1 MATFPSYA
9 VLLADGFA
17 QQRES
22 GVQRTEME
30 SGPPKQLKVKS
41 RVLVRRTVVY
51 ALRSLADYN
60 SFVTWFQ
67 TTVNFG
73 ADWFTWTDP
82 VDSASKNARIV
93 GQIDEEAPVVP
104 ALADWRV
111 SFILETWSA

>member
-22 GVQRTEME
+22 GVSRTQME
-30 SGPPKQLKVKS
+30 SGPPKQLKTKS
-41 RVLVRRTVVY
+41 RVLVRRTVTY
-51 ALRSLADYN
+51 ALRSLSDYN

-67 TTVNFG
+67 TTIHFG

-82 VDSASKNARIV
+82 VDSTAKNARIV
-93 GQIDEEAPVVP
+93 SQIDEEAPAVP
-104 ALADWRV
+104 ALTDWRV
-111 SFILETWSA
+111 SFTIETWSS